1 MKRILTALLT
11 MLMILFL
18 VTSCSPKFSPV
29 KDKDAP
35 VSVSRRNIS
44 STSDTTSE
52 QKTVPLSQAHAT
64 ELISY
69 LKKLSD
75 GDKYICNCEPDVSI
89 MIGKQTFSYHS
100 ASGLLSEQVGGKM
113 RHYYVGDNRLAINKI
128 LDPYIFQEEMS
139 GIGPENME
147 DRPLGEGEV
156 SARSLA
162 LIVGAPQ
169 TTALLKKE
177 DAERIIAYVQN
188 LPDGKDHLCDCP
200 ADVSLVIGEKFY
212 YYHSHSGVLT
222 EKEDNGN
229 IYYVGDNREAINE
242 ILKQYITLVH

>member
-1 MKRILTALLT
+1 MKRILTAFLT
-11 MLMILFL
+11 MLMILSL

-44 STSDTTSE
+44 STSDTTLE
-52 QKTVPLSQAHAT
+52 QKTVPLSQAHAA
-64 ELISY
+64 ELCSY
-69 LKKLSD
+69 LQKLSD
-75 GDKYICNCEPDVSI
+75 GKDHLCDCPADVTI
-89 MIGKQTFSYHS
+89 MIGEQTFSYHS
-100 ASGLLSEQVGGKM
+100 SSGVLSEVGGKGKL
-113 RHYYVGDNRLAINKI
+113 YYVGDNRLAINKI
-128 LDPYIFQEEMS
+128 LDSYIFQEEMS

-177 DAERIIAYVQN
+177 DAEQIIAYVQN

-212 YYHSHSGVLT
+212 YYHSDSGVLT